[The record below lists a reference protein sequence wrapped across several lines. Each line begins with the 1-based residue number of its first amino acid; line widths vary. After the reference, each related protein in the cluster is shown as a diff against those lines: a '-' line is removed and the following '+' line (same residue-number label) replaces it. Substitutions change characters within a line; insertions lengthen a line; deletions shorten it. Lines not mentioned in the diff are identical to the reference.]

1 MGTAG
6 PPTAH
11 TSSSALQAVLSDDH
25 NAQAGDAAA
34 QEIIAQVATEQGE
47 HGLQHLAFDRV
58 LKLAELTERSA
69 VERRLTAV
77 DLADILFL
85 D

>member
-1 MGTAG
+1 
-6 PPTAH
+6 
-11 TSSSALQAVLSDDH
+11 
-25 NAQAGDAAA
+25 
-34 QEIIAQVATEQGE
+34 VATEQGE
-47 HGLQHLAFDRV
+47 HGLQHLAFDLV

>member
-1 MGTAG
+1 MDYPRSA
-6 PPTAH
+6 ARE
-11 TSSSALQAVLSDDH
+11 ALQAVLSDDH

-34 QEIIAQVATEQGE
+34 QEIIARVATEQGE
-47 HGLQHLAFDRV
+47 HGLQRLAFDLV